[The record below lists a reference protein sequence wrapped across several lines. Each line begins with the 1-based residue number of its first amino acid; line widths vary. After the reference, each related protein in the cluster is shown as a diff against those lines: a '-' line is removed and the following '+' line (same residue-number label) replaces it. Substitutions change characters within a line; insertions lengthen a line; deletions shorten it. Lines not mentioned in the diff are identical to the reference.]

1 MEGDNNSKT
10 SEKGDGD
17 SSDSADDLLH
27 DVVVN
32 CKGYAADIKRDLYG
46 KKLFD
51 DNLNFMIPRFREA
64 LSAGL
69 VDIATFKEAF

>member
-1 MEGDNNSKT
+1 MEADNYSKT
-10 SEKGDGD
+10 SEKVDDD
-17 SSDSADDLLH
+17 SSDSTDDLLH

-51 DNLNFMIPRFREA
+51 ENLNFIIPRFREA
-64 LSAGL
+64 LDAGI
-69 VDIATFKEAF
+69 VDIGTFKEAF